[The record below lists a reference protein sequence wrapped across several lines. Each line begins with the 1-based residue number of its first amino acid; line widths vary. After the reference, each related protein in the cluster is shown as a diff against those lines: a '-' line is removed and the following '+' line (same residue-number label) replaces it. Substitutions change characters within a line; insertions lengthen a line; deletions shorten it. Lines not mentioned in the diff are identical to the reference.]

1 MLIHLQVAL
10 ALDFQGDPA
19 VVDELR
25 QHVVEELQAGVHAGR
40 TPTVQVH
47 TDIDVGLGGPAGD
60 HGAALGA
67 ADGLG
72 NLRPVQLADHGER
85 IYVPGLPDSPALTYG
100 FPDVVKEIPEIDEVV
115 RLCSPAVTFGGN
127 EVLYAA
133 AVDPSFFRMF
143 PFYRFLEGN
152 GDVLLSPSNVIVSES
167 FATRKELSLG
177 DDLLLDG
184 TEYTV
189 GAIFKDVN
197 GTVFQS
203 YELFLA
209 ADLYKNH
216 WQLFDNFG
224 STITFLKV
232 RPGTDRKAL
241 YDKLETVCKEV
252 YPDIYGRSFFDHLDL
267 FRYDELFFRETNLQF
282 RHGDL
287 KTIRVLLLVGLL
299 LLLSAIFNYVNLS
312 VALTGKRAKE
322 MAMRQL
328 SGASRGRIVSKY
340 IGESILFTAVCFGMG
355 LLLAEAFC
363 PMMNRLLS
371 YPDIPIRII
380 WSPGYILAY
389 IGIVIAVG
397 AVCGA
402 IPAVMAGKY
411 KALDVM
417 KGGFRRKTKMV
428 FSKVF
433 IVIQNALAVIL
444 VALAVTMEAQ
454 MHKTQNRPMHC
465 NIQDKFNL
473 SFITMEDQTPLKDA
487 LERLPFVKRIG
498 KCSGVPGTNPGGQ
511 YSVTRDGKDILY
523 RLYRMDS
530 TAFRMFDFEILKDY
544 NAPIFN
550 SVWFSDDSFAATGF
564 DDDYQDISVL
574 SQRTTGCDQLAG
586 VFKAF
591 PTNSANMGKEEY
603 AIISVVR
610 PEDIWVGS
618 YLIETDGDRKEAQ
631 CTDYMPH
638 ILFKVNNPASLPA
651 VRAALEQT
659 LEGRD
664 IDIVSYEE
672 AMRAAYDDSKKM
684 RNTMAL
690 GAVFSLLIALLGL
703 IGFIRD
709 ESLRRSKEMA
719 VRKINGA
726 TTQDI
731 LGVFAK
737 DIMKLSAVM
746 AVIACIA
753 AFFVAHKWLE
763 QFAEKV
769 SLNPLYFISGAVLV
783 LLIVLGVVVLNC
795 LRIARANPVESL
807 KNE

>member
-1 MLIHLQVAL
+1 MKSYLKFLSRNKLYSAIEA
-10 ALDFQGDPA
+10 
-19 VVDELR
+19 
-25 QHVVEELQAGVHAGR
+25 
-40 TPTVQVH
+40 
-47 TDIDVGLGGPAGD
+47 VGLA
-60 HGAALGA
+60 
-67 ADGLG
+67 
-72 NLRPVQLADHGER
+72 VSLAFVIIIGSYVWQQYAVTREHPDGER

-115 RLCSPAVTFGGN
+115 RLCSPAVTYGGN

-143 PFYRFLEGN
+143 PFYRFLGGS

-177 DDLLLDG
+177 DNLLLDG

-209 ADLYKNH
+209 ADLYKNR

-322 MAMRQL
+322 MAVRQL
-328 SGASRGRIVSKY
+328 SGASKGRIVAKY

-402 IPAVMAGKY
+402 IPAVIAGKY

-454 MHKTQNRPMHC
+454 MHKTQNRPLHC

-498 KCSGVPGTNPGGQ
+498 KCAGVPGTNPGGQ

-530 TAFRMFDFEILKDY
+530 TAFRMFDFEILADY
-544 NAPIFN
+544 NAPVFN
-550 SVWFSDDSFAATGF
+550 SVWFSDESFAATGF
-564 DDDYQDISVL
+564 DEDYQDISVL
-574 SQRTTGCDQLAG
+574 SQKTTGCDQLAG

-631 CTDYMPH
+631 SKIMET
-638 ILFKVNNPASLPA
+638 
-651 VRAALEQT
+651 
-659 LEGRD
+659 
-664 IDIVSYEE
+664 YEE
-672 AMRAAYDDSKKM
+672 YARDREVYLNYPSWLDENIEAAWKPARNNMRLVELF
-684 RNTMAL
+684 T
-690 GAVFSLLIALLGL
+690 LLSIIISLLGL
-703 IGFIRD
+703 LAMSTYYADEKSRD
-709 ESLRRSKEMA
+709 IA
-719 VRKINGA
+719 VRK
-726 TTQDI
+726 
-731 LGVFAK
+731 VFGGTVDTEAWHTIR
-737 DIMKLSAVM
+737 DYM
-746 AVIACIA
+746 ALVGIACIIGIPVAVYA
-753 AFFVAHKWLE
+753 AQEYLKDFIYRLEGYWWIFVA
-763 QFAEKV
+763 A
-769 SLNPLYFISGAVLV
+769 
-783 LLIVLGVVVLNC
+783 VVVTLVFSMLSVLWQT
-795 LRIARANPVESL
+795 LRAARTNPALEL
-807 KNE
+807 KKE